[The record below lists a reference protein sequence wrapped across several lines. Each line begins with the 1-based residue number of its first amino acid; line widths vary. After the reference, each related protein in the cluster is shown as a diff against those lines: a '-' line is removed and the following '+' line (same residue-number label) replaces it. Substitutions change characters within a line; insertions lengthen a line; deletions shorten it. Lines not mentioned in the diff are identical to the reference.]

1 MDSLLGTFLAA
12 GAAGFICYLVI
23 GGIRTLFGDESGSHD
38 PNAPKEAGEARDQYF
53 MEKARKKWEILDK
66 KKEI

>member
-1 MDSLLGTFLAA
+1 MEKARKKWEILDKKK
-12 GAAGFICYLVI
+12 
-23 GGIRTLFGDESGSHD
+23 ESGSHD